1 MLPAVA
7 TYCGK
12 EIGSEVYGDDTVPS
26 VCMLGCN
33 HDAMLKLSIF
43 GWMPNHRTLGV
54 DEMGYMMV
62 GIVHGRS
69 TTDSS
74 GLAGLDLLLV
84 GIGADRKCGDWRQD
98 LDEYRRR

>member
-1 MLPAVA
+1 MTSVYCSDEEFYIYRNLILTSAMLPAVA

-43 GWMPNHRTLGV
+43 GWMPN
-54 DEMGYMMV
+54 
-62 GIVHGRS
+62 
-69 TTDSS
+69 SS
-74 GLAGLDLLLV
+74 YSW
-84 GIGADRKCGDWRQD
+84 C
-98 LDEYRRR
+98 